1 MVKRI
6 FYGWWIVL
14 ACFFISFYVG
24 GVIFFGFTAFFE
36 PIRAESGWSY
46 AQISFAAS
54 LRGLEMGLLAPV
66 VGFLVYRFGARALI
80 LCGTLTVGAG
90 LIFLSLTQSLAM
102 FYGAFLL
109 ISFGAGGCTSVVTM
123 AVVANWFR
131 KKIGMAFGIMASGF
145 GAGGIVVPFIVWSIE
160 AYGWRT
166 TLVILGLTMWAM
178 GVPLFFVIRNSP
190 EQYGYAPDGEICEVP
205 SETHEI
211 RDYGEEIGFKDALRS
226 RAFLFLNIVEAVRL
240 MTIAAV
246 ATHVMPYLSSLGIPR
261 SVCGFV
267 AAAIPLCSIIG
278 RFGFGWLGDTFD
290 KRHVL
295 AMTFLFMG
303 IGVFVF
309 CYVNTLWI
317 VVPFLLL
324 FPPGFGGSMVLR
336 GAIIREYFGRDAFGK
351 LLGITMGSASIGG
364 IIGPTLA
371 GWMFDTVGSYKPVW
385 LIFCGVSIAATVLTM
400 WIRKTA
406 AEGCLPSAS

>member
-1 MVKRI
+1 MAKRI
-6 FYGWWIVL
+6 FYGWWIVV

-24 GVIFFGFTAFFE
+24 GVIFFGFTAFLE
-36 PIRAESGWSY
+36 PIRVESGWSY

-66 VGFLVYRFGARALI
+66 VGFLVYRLGSRTLI
-80 LCGTLTVGAG
+80 LCGTITVGAG
-90 LIFLSLTQSLAM
+90 LIFLSLTHSLAM

-131 KKIGMAFGIMASGF
+131 RKVGTAFGVMASGF
-145 GAGGIVVPFIVWSIE
+145 GAGGIIVPAIVWSIG
-160 AYGWRT
+160 AYGWRA

-178 GVPLFFVIRNSP
+178 GIPLFFVIRNKP
-190 EQYGYAPDGEICEVP
+190 EQYGYAPDGEEFTTP
-205 SETHEI
+205 DATHEFEC
-211 RDYGEEIGFKDALRS
+211 EEEKGSFKDAIKS
-226 RAFLFLNIVEAVRL
+226 SAFLSLNIAEAVRL

-261 SVCGFV
+261 SICGYV

-278 RFGFGWLGDTFD
+278 RFGFGWLADIHD
-290 KRHVL
+290 KRYVL
-295 AMTFLFMG
+295 ALTFFFMG

-309 CYVNTLWI
+309 CYVETLWVI
-317 VVPFLLL
+317 IPFLLL

-364 IIGPTLA
+364 IIGPTFA
-371 GWMFDTVGSYKPVW
+371 GWMFDTMGSYKPVW
-385 LIFCGVSIAATVLTM
+385 LIFCGVSILATLLTM
-400 WIRKTA
+400 RIRKTA
-406 AEGCLPSAS
+406 EPLAQPAP